1 MLVRDHDAE
10 QKLLERDA
18 DERRGRGVTFRE
30 LAVEYLEWLEHVKA
44 AKPST
49 VRDHRLLLAEPGQT
63 YRCGAGSSRGQVM
76 AALGDRP
83 AREVTR
89 REVEDLLRSVSS
101 TGVAPR
107 TVNKVRQLV
116 CAILNYGTR
125 PSTYALP
132 TNPVVYA
139 DRRRE
144 PERGPL
150 ALYSSEQVEAL
161 ARSLAARR
169 SPRSLSACVQP
180 GGDRGP
186 CPRGRPGRGARQ
198 SRRLRR
204 PPAWGARGAALAGC
218 GVRRPEDHCPPGALW
233 RHRAVVD
240 QEPPVR
246 PGLDAS
252 ASSSLGDRAELLP
265 DRVQRA
271 LGHSLPRG
279 C

>member
-1 MLVRDHDAE
+1 
-10 QKLLERDA
+10 
-18 DERRGRGVTFRE
+18 
-30 LAVEYLEWLEHVKA
+30 
-44 AKPST
+44 
-49 VRDHRLLLAEPGQT
+49 
-63 YRCGAGSSRGQVM
+63 M

-116 CAILNYGTR
+116 CAILNYGTL

-246 PGLDAS
+246 PGPDAS

-279 C
+279 R